1 MLPTTDSQQH
11 LLHLRQQIRDGV
23 LTGPTTG
30 LAPDYVQANLMIL
43 PQALADEFL
52 LFCQRNPKPCPLI
65 YVSEPGQT
73 LLEAV
78 GQGLDIRTD
87 VPRYRVWRHGQLHA
101 EVDDVTPYW
110 RDDLVSFL
118 IGCSFSFEHALL
130 AYGLSLRQIDEG
142 VNVPMYK
149 TNIPTLPTT
158 RLSGPMVVS
167 MRPFVAADAI
177 RAMQLTSR
185 FPAVHG
191 APVHLGN
198 PELIGLQD
206 LKQPEYENEL
216 KVHPNDIPVFW
227 ACGVTP
233 QAVIETVQPAFSITH
248 APGHMLITDLLN
260 TQLATL

>member
-11 LLHLRQQIRDGV
+11 PLHLRQQIRDGV
-23 LTGPTTG
+23 WTGPTTG

-118 IGCSFSFEHALL
+118 IGCSFSLSMPCWPMACHCARLMR
-130 AYGLSLRQIDEG
+130 GSMSPCTKPISLRC
-142 VNVPMYK
+142 
-149 TNIPTLPTT
+149 LP
-158 RLSGPMVVS
+158 
-167 MRPFVAADAI
+167 
-177 RAMQLTSR
+177 
-185 FPAVHG
+185 
-191 APVHLGN
+191 
-198 PELIGLQD
+198 
-206 LKQPEYENEL
+206 
-216 KVHPNDIPVFW
+216 
-227 ACGVTP
+227 
-233 QAVIETVQPAFSITH
+233 
-248 APGHMLITDLLN
+248 
-260 TQLATL
+260 LA